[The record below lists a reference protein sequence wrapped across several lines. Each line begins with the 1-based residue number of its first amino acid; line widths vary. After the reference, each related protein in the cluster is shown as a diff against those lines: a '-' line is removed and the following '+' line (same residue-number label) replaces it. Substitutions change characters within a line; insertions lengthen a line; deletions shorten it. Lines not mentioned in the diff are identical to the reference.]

1 MVTRE
6 VLAKLRWID
15 PDSRGVREYMLT
27 EGATATIGRSSSND
41 IQIAD
46 QHVSRQH
53 AVVSYRD
60 GIFMIN
66 DLGSSNGTFVND
78 NRVDEPYPLF
88 AGDEIRLYVPRLRFL
103 AADGSEI
110 IEPEAATMPIQTTT
124 HAVLIVTN
132 GPQEGQTIPLLADRI
147 TIGRA
152 TISAAW
158 EVLLQDPSVS
168 RPHARLE
175 RRGTDWYV
183 FDLESSNGT
192 RVNQSI
198 DVSQDGYKLRD
209 GDTLE
214 MGGSMLLFRSNWS
227 SPLDDGSA
235 RETRG
240 KRD

>member
-1 MVTRE
+1 MADSE

-15 PDSRGVREYMLT
+15 PESHGICEYMLT
-27 EGATATIGRSSSND
+27 EGTTATIGRSSSND
-41 IQIAD
+41 IQIAE

-78 NRVDEPYPLF
+78 NRVNEPYPLF
-88 AGDEIRLYVPRLRFL
+88 AGDEIRLYVPRIRFL

-110 IEPEAATMPIQTTT
+110 VELEAATVPVRAST
-124 HAVLIVTN
+124 HAALIVTN
-132 GPQEGQTIPLLADRI
+132 GAQEGQSIPLLANQI

-152 TISAAW
+152 TISAGW

-175 RRGTDWYV
+175 RRGMDWYV
-183 FDLESSNGT
+183 FDLGSSNGT
-192 RVNQSI
+192 RINQSI
-198 DVSQDGYKLRD
+198 DVNEDGYKLRD
-209 GDTLE
+209 GDTIEL
-214 MGGSMLLFRSNWS
+214 GGSMLLFRSNWS
-227 SPLDDGSA
+227 DPMDDSAA
-235 RETRG
+235 RETKG
-240 KRD
+240 NRD